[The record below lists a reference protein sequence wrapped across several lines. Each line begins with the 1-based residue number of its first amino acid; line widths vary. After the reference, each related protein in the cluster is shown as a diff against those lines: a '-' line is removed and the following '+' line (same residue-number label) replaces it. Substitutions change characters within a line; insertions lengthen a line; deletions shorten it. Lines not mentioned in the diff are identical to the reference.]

1 MDWNAVISQNPWWE
15 DAAEINKDVHVSYA
29 LNKKHSFIP
38 KFVDGNHL
46 ILGPRQT
53 GKTTYLK
60 LCIKELVDNGVSE
73 KQCLYFVCNLV
84 MNHQDIVDLV
94 SLFKK
99 AGGKYVFLD
108 EISFVKNWER
118 AVKQILEIKDLN
130 KEMNFYFTGSTT
142 LELQK
147 ERFPGR
153 PIKIKEFLPLNFR
166 EFCNVFGSHSLKK
179 EISQKTNLKDIAKNI
194 PKLLIHTTEINKL
207 FNFFIHCGG
216 FLRSAYELV
225 EEEKIREET
234 FQIYWDWIAGDI
246 ASIGLSERT
255 LSAVLKGIVKR
266 YSSSFSLSSLA
277 KEVEIPS
284 HITVRDYLEVLESL
298 YVLRSYW
305 KEYDKTPF
313 FKKERKVYFID
324 PFIFHIASFKTLGI
338 LEENPSELPKIVEG
352 IVGECLRRNK
362 LSVKFLRSKKE
373 LNFVSGSTGI
383 EVKWQETVSIKD
395 FPNIDLSQKF
405 ILSKKDVNLKE
416 KVKIIPVATFVLL
429 LS

>member
-1 MDWNAVISQNPWWE
+1 MDWNSVISQNPWWSDTE
-15 DAAEINKDVHVSYA
+15 EIEKDTKVSYA
-29 LNKKHSFIP
+29 LNKKHQFIP
-38 KFVDGNHL
+38 SFVEGNYL

-60 LCIKELVDNGVSE
+60 LCIREFIKKGIPA

-84 MNHQDIVDLV
+84 MNNQDIIDIV

-99 AGGKYVFLD
+99 SGGKYVFFD

-118 AVKQILEIKDLN
+118 SVKQILEIKDFN
-130 KEMNFYFTGSTT
+130 EGMNFYFTGSTT

-153 PIKIKEFLPLNFR
+153 PIKIKEFLPLSFK
-166 EFCNVFGSHSLKK
+166 EFCNVFGSNKLKS
-179 EISQKTNLKDIAKNI
+179 EI
-194 PKLLIHTTEINKL
+194 PKKFDLTSVVKNAPKLFPYISEIDKL
-207 FNFFIHCGG
+207 FNFYIHCGG
-216 FLRSAYELV
+216 FLRSAYELI
-225 EEEKIREET
+225 EEGKIKEET
-234 FQIYWDWIAGDI
+234 YQIYWDWIAGDI

-313 FKKERKVYFID
+313 FRKERKVYFID

-338 LEENPSELPKIVEG
+338 TENPDEVPKIVEG

-362 LSVKFLRSKKE
+362 LNVKFLRSNKE
-373 LNFVSGSTGI
+373 LDFVSGNIGI
-383 EVKWQETVSIKD
+383 EVKWQEHVSTTD
-395 FPNIDLSQKF
+395 FPKIDLPQK
-405 ILSKKDVNLKE
+405 ILLSKKDIDLNE
-416 KVKIIPVATFVLL
+416 KVKIIPVSIFVLM
-429 LS
+429 S

>member
-1 MDWNAVISQNPWWE
+1 MDWNLVSSQNPWWADGE
-15 DAAEINKDVHVSYA
+15 EMERDDKVSSA
-29 LNKKHSFIP
+29 LGKRQR
-38 KFVDGNHL
+38 FVPEFVEGNHL

-60 LCIKELVDNGVSE
+60 LCMYELMKKGVPA
-73 KQCLYFVCNLV
+73 KHCLYFVCNLV
-84 MNHQDIVDLV
+84 MNPQDVIDVV

-99 AGGKYVFLD
+99 SGGKYVFFD

-118 AVKQILEIKDLN
+118 AVKQILEIKDLH
-130 KEMNFYFTGSTT
+130 EGMNFYFTGSTT

-153 PIKIKEFLPLNFR
+153 PIKVKEFLPLTFR
-166 EFCNVFGSHSLKK
+166 EFCNVFGSEQLKT
-179 EISQKTNLKDIAKNI
+179 EI
-194 PKLLIHTTEINKL
+194 PKTCNLNEIVTTAPLLFSSIEEIDTL
-207 FNFFIHCGG
+207 FQLYIHCGG
-216 FLRSAYELV
+216 FLRAAYELI
-225 EEEKIREET
+225 EEGKIKDET
-234 FQIYWDWIAGDI
+234 YQIYWDWIAGDI
-246 ASIGLSERT
+246 ASVGLSERT
-255 LSAVLKGIVKR
+255 LSAVLKGVIKR

-313 FKKERKVYFID
+313 FRKERKVYFID
-324 PFIFHIASFKTLGI
+324 PFIFHIASLKTLGI
-338 LEENPSELPKIVEG
+338 TENTDDVPKIVEG

-362 LSVKFLRSKKE
+362 LKVKFLRSAKE
-373 LNFVSGSTGI
+373 IDFVSGTIGI
-383 EVKWQETVSIKD
+383 EVKWQEKVSPRD
-395 FPNIDLSQKF
+395 FPTIEFSQK
-405 ILSKKDVNLKE
+405 ILLSKKDIDLKD
-416 KVKIIPVATFVLL
+416 KVKIIPVSIFAL

>member
-1 MDWNAVISQNPWWE
+1 MDWNSVISQNPWWNNVE
-15 DAAEINKDVHVSYA
+15 EIEKDVEVSCA
-29 LNKKHSFIP
+29 FSKEKQ
-38 KFVDGNHL
+38 FVPEFVEGNHL

-60 LCIKELVDNGVSE
+60 LCIRELINKGTPAN
-73 KQCLYFVCNLV
+73 QCLYFVCNLV
-84 MNHQDIVDLV
+84 MSNQDVIDIV

-99 AGGKYVFLD
+99 SGGKYVFLD

-118 AVKQILEIKDLN
+118 SVKQILEIKDLN
-130 KEMNFYFTGSTT
+130 EGITFYFTGSTI

-153 PIKIKEFLPLNFR
+153 PIKIKEFLPLSFR
-166 EFCNVFGSHSLKK
+166 EFCNVFGSNKLKN
-179 EISQKTNLKDIAKNI
+179 EI
-194 PKLLIHTTEINKL
+194 PKKFNLDNTVKNAPKFFPFITEIDKL
-207 FNFFIHCGG
+207 FNFYIHCGG
-216 FLRSAYELV
+216 FLRSAYELI
-225 EEEKIREET
+225 EEGKIKEET
-234 FQIYWDWIAGDI
+234 FQIYWNWIAGDI
-246 ASIGLSERT
+246 SSIGLSERT

-284 HITVRDYLEVLESL
+284 HVTVRNYLEVLESL

-313 FKKERKVYFID
+313 FRKERKVYFID

-338 LEENPSELPKIVEG
+338 METPDETPKIVEG

-362 LSVKFLRSKKE
+362 LNVKFLRSGKE
-373 LNFVSGSTGI
+373 LDFASGKVGI
-383 EVKWQETVSIKD
+383 EVKWQEKVSTKD
-395 FPNIDLSQKF
+395 FPKINLAQK
-405 ILSKKDVNLKE
+405 IVLSKKDIDLKE
-416 KVKIIPVATFVLL
+416 QVKVIPVSVFALM
-429 LS
+429 S